1 MPVRTLRPRSLS
13 LAIHAAAMTLAL
25 AGAAPALLAAEAPAA
40 SSARSYDIAPARS
53 AVPCRPRQRQRVSLA
68 LTRRSPRVAAAPLCG
83 RYAPVEVLA
92 PPAAGQRPELQ
103 QRSDGS
109 YTLVPAATD
118 GALELQSSL
127 ITAQAAGA
135 ETLPAE
141 YAGGQVAR
149 GARLGML
156 GNADVMDAPFSIT
169 SYTARTIEQQQA
181 RSVADLL
188 QANDPSV
195 RVVGGR
201 GDLVDSYTIRGF
213 SVQNADVAFNG
224 LYGLLPFW
232 RVPIEFAER
241 VEVLKGPN
249 ALLGGISPGGSVGGT
264 INLVPKR
271 ADDQPLTRVSVD
283 WTQRGQLGTHLDIG
297 RRFGEN
303 NAFGVRFNGVY
314 RNGDTAVDHQSREFP
329 MLSLGLDFRGERL
342 RLSSDLLYQ
351 KESLEG
357 VVRPLLT
364 GPGTTHIP
372 HAPDSKTR
380 FGLRDSY
387 LDQEDYSMVN
397 RGEYDLADN
406 LTAFASIGGRQ
417 SNYET
422 IAANSILVGN
432 QGDIVNSLARQ
443 RGDRRTYSAEVGL
456 RGNFDTGPLRHD
468 WTLSANRLHERLGMV
483 YAFTGMQPGN
493 LYQTSPHTP
502 LPDFSSLD
510 GSIPKTNETDL
521 GGVALADRLSFLE
534 DRVQVTS
541 VRRQQIESR
550 NYDQT
555 SGARTSHD
563 KRHVWTPMASV
574 LVKPLQDLSLYANYI
589 QGLSQGEAA
598 PMTAANAGQVL
609 APHKAEQYEIGA
621 KYDLGGFTTTLAL
634 FEIRKPNALPTP
646 ATSSRADGEQRNRG
660 VELEPLWRT
669 AGRRAGDGRRHL
681 HQARA
686 EQDRRP
692 CQRRQGRAR
701 RGPPPGQP
709 GGQLGHPV
717 RRRTDPRQPLDLHRL
732 GLCGQRQR
740 PRRAALEPR
749 RPRRR
754 LRLPGR
760 RQAAGGARQP
770 GERTGQG
777 LLDRSQRLPVDQL
790 AAHPFPFPH
799 GGLLSPPHHNQK
811 PPMTSQ

>member
-40 SSARSYDIAPARS
+40 SSARSYDIAPGPLGRTLS
-53 AVPCRPRQRQRVSLA
+53 AFASDNGVSLA
-68 LTRRSPRVAAAPLCG
+68 FDPALTEGRRSAALRG
-83 RYAPVEVLA
+83 RYAPVEALHRLLL
-92 PPAAGQRPELQ
+92 GSGLELQ

-271 ADDQPLTRVSVD
+271 ADDQPLTHVSVD

-534 DRVQVTS
+534 DRVQVTLG

-609 APHKAEQYEIGA
+609 APYKAEQYEIGA

-634 FEIRKPNALPTP
+634 FEIRKPNAYTD
-646 ATSSRADGEQRNRG
+646 ASNVFRADGEQRNRG
-660 VELEPLWRT
+660 VELSLYGEPLDGVRVM
-669 AGRRAGDGRRHL
+669 AGATYIKPEQNKTGDPASEGKD
-681 HQARA
+681 A
-686 EQDRRP
+686 
-692 CQRRQGRAR
+692 
-701 RGPPPGQP
+701 PG
-709 GGQLGHPV
+709 V
-717 RRRTDPRQPLDLHRL
+717 
-732 GLCGQRQR
+732 
-740 PRRAALEPR
+740 A
-749 RPRRR
+749 
-754 LRLPGR
+754 R
-760 RQAAGGARQP
+760 RQANLGVSWDTPFVDGLTLDSRWIYTGSAYVDSANALAVPHWNRVDLGAAYAFQVAGKPLVARANLENALGKDYWTAANGYLSISSP
-770 GERTGQG
+770 RT
-777 LLDRSQRLPVDQL
+777 
-790 AAHPFPFPH
+790 
-799 GGLLSPPHHNQK
+799 LSLSL
-811 PPMTSQ
+811 TADF

>member
-1 MPVRTLRPRSLS
+1 M
-13 LAIHAAAMTLAL
+13 
-25 AGAAPALLAAEAPAA
+25 
-40 SSARSYDIAPARS
+40 
-53 AVPCRPRQRQRVSLA
+53 
-68 LTRRSPRVAAAPLCG
+68 
-83 RYAPVEVLA
+83 
-92 PPAAGQRPELQ
+92 
-103 QRSDGS
+103 
-109 YTLVPAATD
+109 
-118 GALELQSSL
+118 
-127 ITAQAAGA
+127 
-135 ETLPAE
+135 
-141 YAGGQVAR
+141 
-149 GARLGML
+149 
-156 GNADVMDAPFSIT
+156 
-169 SYTARTIEQQQA
+169 
-181 RSVADLL
+181 
-188 QANDPSV
+188 
-195 RVVGGR
+195 
-201 GDLVDSYTIRGF
+201 
-213 SVQNADVAFNG
+213 
-224 LYGLLPFW
+224 
-232 RVPIEFAER
+232 
-241 VEVLKGPN
+241 
-249 ALLGGISPGGSVGGT
+249 
-264 INLVPKR
+264 
-271 ADDQPLTRVSVD
+271 
-283 WTQRGQLGTHLDIG
+283 
-297 RRFGEN
+297 
-303 NAFGVRFNGVY
+303 RFNGVY

-534 DRVQVTS
+534 DRVQVTLG

-609 APHKAEQYEIGA
+609 APYKAEQYEIGA
-621 KYDLGGFTTTLAL
+621 KYNLGGFTTTLAL
-634 FEIRKPNALPTP
+634 FEIRKPNAYTD
-646 ATSSRADGEQRNRG
+646 ASNVFRADGEQRNRG
-660 VELEPLWRT
+660 VEPEPLWRT

>member
-40 SSARSYDIAPARS
+40 SSARSYDIAPGPLGRTLS
-53 AVPCRPRQRQRVSLA
+53 AFASDNGVSLA
-68 LTRRSPRVAAAPLCG
+68 FDPALTEGRRSAALRG
-83 RYAPVEVLA
+83 RYAPVEALHRLLL
-92 PPAAGQRPELQ
+92 GSGLELQ

-483 YAFTGMQPGN
+483 YAFTGMQSGN

-534 DRVQVTS
+534 DRVQVTLG
-541 VRRQQIESR
+541 VRRQQIE
-550 NYDQT
+550 
-555 SGARTSHD
+555 
-563 KRHVWTPMASV
+563 
-574 LVKPLQDLSLYANYI
+574 
-589 QGLSQGEAA
+589 
-598 PMTAANAGQVL
+598 
-609 APHKAEQYEIGA
+609 
-621 KYDLGGFTTTLAL
+621 
-634 FEIRKPNALPTP
+634 
-646 ATSSRADGEQRNRG
+646 
-660 VELEPLWRT
+660 
-669 AGRRAGDGRRHL
+669 
-681 HQARA
+681 
-686 EQDRRP
+686 
-692 CQRRQGRAR
+692 
-701 RGPPPGQP
+701 
-709 GGQLGHPV
+709 
-717 RRRTDPRQPLDLHRL
+717 
-732 GLCGQRQR
+732 
-740 PRRAALEPR
+740 
-749 RPRRR
+749 
-754 LRLPGR
+754 
-760 RQAAGGARQP
+760 
-770 GERTGQG
+770 
-777 LLDRSQRLPVDQL
+777 
-790 AAHPFPFPH
+790 
-799 GGLLSPPHHNQK
+799 
-811 PPMTSQ
+811 

>member
-40 SSARSYDIAPARS
+40 SSARSYDIAPGPLGRTLS
-53 AVPCRPRQRQRVSLA
+53 AFASDNGVSLA
-68 LTRRSPRVAAAPLCG
+68 FDPALTEGRRSAALRG
-83 RYAPVEVLA
+83 RYAPVEALHRLLL
-92 PPAAGQRPELQ
+92 GSGLELQ

-109 YTLVPAATD
+109 YTLVPATTD

-283 WTQRGQLGTHLDIG
+283 WTQRSQLGTHLDIG

-422 IAANSILVGN
+422 IAANSILIGN

-534 DRVQVTS
+534 DRVQVTLG

-609 APHKAEQYEIGA
+609 APYKAEQYEIGA
-621 KYDLGGFTTTLAL
+621 KYDLGAFTTTL
-634 FEIRKPNALPTP
+634 
-646 ATSSRADGEQRNRG
+646 
-660 VELEPLWRT
+660 WRT
-669 AGRRAGDGRRHL
+669 PGRRAGDGRRHL

-692 CQRRQGRAR
+692 CQRGQGRAR
-701 RGPPPGQP
+701 RGPSPGQP

-740 PRRAALEPR
+740 PLRAALEPR

-770 GERTGQG
+770 GERAGQG

-811 PPMTSQ
+811 PPMTSL

>member
-40 SSARSYDIAPARS
+40 SSARSYDIAPGPLGRTLS
-53 AVPCRPRQRQRVSLA
+53 AFASDNGVSLA
-68 LTRRSPRVAAAPLCG
+68 FDPALTEGRRSAALRG
-83 RYAPVEVLA
+83 RYAPVEALHRLLL
-92 PPAAGQRPELQ
+92 GSGLELQ

-109 YTLVPAATD
+109 YTLVPATTD

-241 VEVLKGPN
+241 VEVLK
-249 ALLGGISPGGSVGGT
+249 
-264 INLVPKR
+264 
-271 ADDQPLTRVSVD
+271 
-283 WTQRGQLGTHLDIG
+283 
-297 RRFGEN
+297 
-303 NAFGVRFNGVY
+303 
-314 RNGDTAVDHQSREFP
+314 REFP

-422 IAANSILVGN
+422 IAANSILIGN

-534 DRVQVTS
+534 DRVQVTLG

-609 APHKAEQYEIGA
+609 APYKAEQYEIGA
-621 KYDLGGFTTTLAL
+621 KYDLGAFTTTLAL
-634 FEIRKPNALPTP
+634 FEIRKPNAYTD
-646 ATSSRADGEQRNRG
+646 ASNVFRADGEQRNRG
-660 VELEPLWRT
+660 VELSLYGEPLDGVRVM
-669 AGRRAGDGRRHL
+669 AGATYIKPEQNKTGDPASEGKD
-681 HQARA
+681 A
-686 EQDRRP
+686 
-692 CQRRQGRAR
+692 
-701 RGPPPGQP
+701 PG
-709 GGQLGHPV
+709 V
-717 RRRTDPRQPLDLHRL
+717 
-732 GLCGQRQR
+732 
-740 PRRAALEPR
+740 A
-749 RPRRR
+749 
-754 LRLPGR
+754 R
-760 RQAAGGARQP
+760 RQANLGVSWDTPFVDGLTLDSRWIYTGSAYVDSANALSVPHWNRVDLGAAYAFQVAGKPLVARANLENALGKDYWTAANGYLSISSP
-770 GERTGQG
+770 RT
-777 LLDRSQRLPVDQL
+777 
-790 AAHPFPFPH
+790 
-799 GGLLSPPHHNQK
+799 LSLSL
-811 PPMTSQ
+811 TADF

>member
-1 MPVRTLRPRSLS
+1 
-13 LAIHAAAMTLAL
+13 
-25 AGAAPALLAAEAPAA
+25 
-40 SSARSYDIAPARS
+40 
-53 AVPCRPRQRQRVSLA
+53 
-68 LTRRSPRVAAAPLCG
+68 
-83 RYAPVEVLA
+83 
-92 PPAAGQRPELQ
+92 
-103 QRSDGS
+103 
-109 YTLVPAATD
+109 
-118 GALELQSSL
+118 
-127 ITAQAAGA
+127 
-135 ETLPAE
+135 
-141 YAGGQVAR
+141 
-149 GARLGML
+149 
-156 GNADVMDAPFSIT
+156 
-169 SYTARTIEQQQA
+169 
-181 RSVADLL
+181 
-188 QANDPSV
+188 
-195 RVVGGR
+195 
-201 GDLVDSYTIRGF
+201 
-213 SVQNADVAFNG
+213 
-224 LYGLLPFW
+224 
-232 RVPIEFAER
+232 
-241 VEVLKGPN
+241 
-249 ALLGGISPGGSVGGT
+249 
-264 INLVPKR
+264 
-271 ADDQPLTRVSVD
+271 
-283 WTQRGQLGTHLDIG
+283 DIG

-351 KESLEG
+351 TESLEG

-422 IAANSILVGN
+422 IAANSILIGN

-493 LYQTSPHTP
+493 LYQTTPHTP

-510 GSIPKTNETDL
+510 GSIPKTNEPDL
-521 GGVALADRLSFLE
+521 GGVALADRLSFLD
-534 DRVQVTS
+534 DRVQVTLG

-609 APHKAEQYEIGA
+609 APYKAEQYEIGA

-634 FEIRKPNALPTP
+634 FEIRKPNAY
-646 ATSSRADGEQRNRG
+646 
-660 VELEPLWRT
+660 
-669 AGRRAGDGRRHL
+669 
-681 HQARA
+681 
-686 EQDRRP
+686 
-692 CQRRQGRAR
+692 
-701 RGPPPGQP
+701 
-709 GGQLGHPV
+709 
-717 RRRTDPRQPLDLHRL
+717 TDASNVFR
-732 GLCGQRQR
+732 
-740 PRRAALEPR
+740 
-749 RPRRR
+749 
-754 LRLPGR
+754 
-760 RQAAGGARQP
+760 
-770 GERTGQG
+770 
-777 LLDRSQRLPVDQL
+777 
-790 AAHPFPFPH
+790 
-799 GGLLSPPHHNQK
+799 
-811 PPMTSQ
+811 

>member
-1 MPVRTLRPRSLS
+1 M
-13 LAIHAAAMTLAL
+13 
-25 AGAAPALLAAEAPAA
+25 
-40 SSARSYDIAPARS
+40 
-53 AVPCRPRQRQRVSLA
+53 
-68 LTRRSPRVAAAPLCG
+68 
-83 RYAPVEVLA
+83 
-92 PPAAGQRPELQ
+92 
-103 QRSDGS
+103 
-109 YTLVPAATD
+109 
-118 GALELQSSL
+118 
-127 ITAQAAGA
+127 
-135 ETLPAE
+135 
-141 YAGGQVAR
+141 
-149 GARLGML
+149 
-156 GNADVMDAPFSIT
+156 
-169 SYTARTIEQQQA
+169 
-181 RSVADLL
+181 
-188 QANDPSV
+188 
-195 RVVGGR
+195 
-201 GDLVDSYTIRGF
+201 
-213 SVQNADVAFNG
+213 
-224 LYGLLPFW
+224 
-232 RVPIEFAER
+232 
-241 VEVLKGPN
+241 
-249 ALLGGISPGGSVGGT
+249 
-264 INLVPKR
+264 PKR

-364 GPGTTHIP
+364 GPGTTHP

-534 DRVQVTS
+534 DRVQVTLG

-563 KRHVWTPMASV
+563 KRHVDADG
-574 LVKPLQDLSLYANYI
+574 QR
-589 QGLSQGEAA
+589 
-598 PMTAANAGQVL
+598 AGQAAAGPVAVRQL
-609 APHKAEQYEIGA
+609 HPGPQPGRGGA
-621 KYDLGGFTTTLAL
+621 DDRGQRRPGAGTVQGRA
-634 FEIRKPNALPTP
+634 IRDRRQVRPGRLHHHPGAVRDQETERLYRRQQRLPRRRR
-646 ATSSRADGEQRNRG
+646 ATQPRRG
-660 VELEPLWRT
+660 AEPLWRT
-669 AGRRAGDGRRHL
+669 AGRRTGDGRRHL

-692 CQRRQGRAR
+692 CQRRQDA
-701 RGPPPGQP
+701 PG
-709 GGQLGHPV
+709 V
-717 RRRTDPRQPLDLHRL
+717 
-732 GLCGQRQR
+732 
-740 PRRAALEPR
+740 A
-749 RPRRR
+749 
-754 LRLPGR
+754 R
-760 RQAAGGARQP
+760 RQANLGSAGTP
-770 GERTGQG
+770 
-777 LLDRSQRLPVDQL
+777 RSSTD
-790 AAHPFPFPH
+790 
-799 GGLLSPPHHNQK
+799 
-811 PPMTSQ
+811 

>member
-13 LAIHAAAMTLAL
+13 LAIHAAMTLAL

-40 SSARSYDIAPARS
+40 SSARSYDIAPGPLGRTLS
-53 AVPCRPRQRQRVSLA
+53 AFASDNGVSLA
-68 LTRRSPRVAAAPLCG
+68 FDPALTEGRRSAALRG
-83 RYAPVEVLA
+83 RYAPVEALHRLLL
-92 PPAAGQRPELQ
+92 GSGLELQ

-232 RVPIEFAER
+232 QVP
-241 VEVLKGPN
+241 N
-249 ALLGGISPGGSVGGT
+249 
-264 INLVPKR
+264 
-271 ADDQPLTRVSVD
+271 QPLTRVSVD

-534 DRVQVTS
+534 DRVQVTLG

-609 APHKAEQYEIGA
+609 APYKAEQYEIGA

-634 FEIRKPNALPTP
+634 FEIRKPNAYTD
-646 ATSSRADGEQRNRG
+646 ASNVFRADGEQRNRG
-660 VELEPLWRT
+660 VELSLYGEPLDGVRVM
-669 AGRRAGDGRRHL
+669 AGATYIKPEQNKTGDPASEGKD
-681 HQARA
+681 A
-686 EQDRRP
+686 
-692 CQRRQGRAR
+692 
-701 RGPPPGQP
+701 PG
-709 GGQLGHPV
+709 V
-717 RRRTDPRQPLDLHRL
+717 
-732 GLCGQRQR
+732 
-740 PRRAALEPR
+740 A
-749 RPRRR
+749 
-754 LRLPGR
+754 R
-760 RQAAGGARQP
+760 RQANLGVSWDTPFVDGLTLDSRWIYTGSAYVDSANALAVPHWNRVDLGAAYAFQVAGKPLVARANLENALGKDYWTAANGYLSISSP
-770 GERTGQG
+770 RT
-777 LLDRSQRLPVDQL
+777 
-790 AAHPFPFPH
+790 
-799 GGLLSPPHHNQK
+799 LSLSL
-811 PPMTSQ
+811 TADF